1 MLIIEL
7 MTVNQ
12 DIPYMNYIVL
22 ITSEIWCFNIW
33 FEINLLIPLQLILYN
48 SSSFFFTPFVNGLG
62 LQNNSE
68 S

>member
-22 ITSEIWCFNIW
+22 ITSEIWCFSIW